1 MSVTFPVREAMKDL
15 LIAGLVGAALP
26 SLPSGTLVV
35 YNSPDDDNPAGE
47 GPITLD
53 TFPTIIV
60 QKGLYAEV
68 DTWRRVTQSEV
79 LYQWWLEIIVFLAEE
94 KLPDWQAQK
103 LVEDWQTA
111 VANIILSQPTL
122 NGTVEHIIQGDGG
135 QFLYSRDGYYDW
147 YTQDTANAT
156 SYWGIGFRMQVEQSY
171 SFVETVGVS

>member
-15 LIAGLVGAALP
+15 LLANLVVP
-26 SLPSGTLVV
+26 SEPDGDLTV
-35 YNSPDDDNPAGE
+35 YNSPDDDDPTL
-47 GPITLD
+47 GPITLNS
-53 TFPTIIV
+53 FPTIIV

-68 DTWRRVTQSEV
+68 DTWRRHTQAEV
-79 LYQWWLEIIVFLAEE
+79 MYQWWLEIIVFLAEE

-111 VANIILSQPTL
+111 VANVILAQPTL
-122 NGTVEHIIQGDGG
+122 NGTIEHIIQGDGG

-156 SYWGIGFRMQVEQSY
+156 SYWGIGFRMQVEMDY
-171 SFVETVGVS
+171 SFVETVGVQP